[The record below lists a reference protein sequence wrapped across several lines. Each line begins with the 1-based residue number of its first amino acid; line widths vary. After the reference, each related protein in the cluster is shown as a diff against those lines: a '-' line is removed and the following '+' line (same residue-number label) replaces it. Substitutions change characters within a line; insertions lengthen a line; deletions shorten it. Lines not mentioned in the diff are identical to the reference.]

1 MEGSSFYHKW
11 IPIFNNRS
19 KIFTLTFAL
28 ILQGYTLVL
37 IALILFEL
45 QIPMHAKPRM
55 ANVLSSACRRDKI
68 SVSVSALQ
76 DMSVKMR
83 PTVQVSTPY
92 THDQRNV
99 IFWFDVLFSWIGTLL
114 CAL

>member
-1 MEGSSFYHKW
+1 MFILV
-11 IPIFNNRS
+11 IPNYTSMIMN
-19 KIFTLTFAL
+19 
-28 ILQGYTLVL
+28 TLVL
-37 IALILFEL
+37 IALILFEI

-55 ANVLSSACRRDKI
+55 ANVLSSVCQQDKI

-76 DMSVKMR
+76 DMSVKTR

-92 THDQRNV
+92 TYDQRNV
-99 IFWFDVLFSWIGTLL
+99 ILWFYVLFSWIGTLL

>member
-1 MEGSSFYHKW
+1 MDSHFQQQKQNIHTNFCLNSTRLY
-11 IPIFNNRS
+11 S
-19 KIFTLTFAL
+19 
-28 ILQGYTLVL
+28 VL

-55 ANVLSSACRRDKI
+55 ANVLSSACRQDKI

-99 IFWFDVLFSWIGTLL
+99 IFWFDVLFSWIGTLF